1 DRFRRPQRE
10 ALLVSDRA
18 RHRPGAARLGARRR
32 RAQHAPPRRLPGG
45 AEGRSSERR
54 PHAHRAPRPRPARRH
69 AGRSA
74 AKRRVNRLP
83 SDDHIAWRDVFGNT
97 HPVELEIGP
106 GRGDAL
112 LGFARAAPGTNF
124 FAIERL
130 PAAAEA
136 IMQRAS
142 RHALTNVRV
151 IGGDAR
157 CIVASLVA
165 DASVTAYHIY
175 FPDPWPKTRHRRRR
189 LATVE
194 FGHSLRRTLLSGGMV
209 HLASDLR

>member
-1 DRFRRPQRE
+1 
-10 ALLVSDRA
+10 
-18 RHRPGAARLGARRR
+18 
-32 RAQHAPPRRLPGG
+32 
-45 AEGRSSERR
+45 
-54 PHAHRAPRPRPARRH
+54 
-69 AGRSA
+69 
-74 AKRRVNRLP
+74 VNRLP

-209 HLASDLR
+209 HLASDLRDLVEETCDAFSRAGLVRALDAVPPAGRATTVFERKYAGAGTHYARLLRPT